1 MREMGE
7 WKERRWGEVKEKE
20 QYEQRKRKV
29 ESQERGELR
38 QDITRVGEDRERRK
52 VTGRLRK

>member
-20 QYEQRKRKV
+20 QCEQRERKV
-29 ESQERGELR
+29 ESQETGELR
-38 QDITRVGEDRERRK
+38 QDITRVSEDRERRK